1 MQIKS
6 PLTDEIL
13 DGYRKVLGRQVTVTM
28 DRPIG
33 TTHPK
38 HPNIVYPINYGYV
51 DGLLGGDGEEQDVY
65 VLGESRPLDTFEG
78 IVIAVVH
85 RFDDNEC
92 KWVAC
97 KNGEKYT
104 ADEIKAAI
112 NFQEQFHH
120 SQIIM

>member
-13 DGYRKVLGRQVTVTM
+13 DGYRKILGRHVTVTM

-65 VLGESRPLDTFEG
+65 VLGESRPLDTFDG

-97 KNGEKYT
+97 KNGGKYT
-104 ADEIKAAI
+104 ADEIMAAI
-112 NFQEQFHH
+112 NFQEQFYH

>member
-13 DGYRKVLGRQVTVTM
+13 DGYRKILGRHVTVTM

-97 KNGEKYT
+97 KYGGKYT
-104 ADEIKAAI
+104 ADEIKATI
-112 NFQEQFHH
+112 NFQEQFYH